1 MEQWRTLRNVAI
13 VVAIGAGVYLIPG
26 GGRAAGGFETFLL
39 VMFGLGIA
47 YLALRQYRERQL
59 SLMAL
64 GDRHR
69 GILYGSV
76 ALGFFCWMG
85 RHRMWESSFGELVWF
100 LLVAL
105 ALWGLMEV
113 SRQSRSL
120 S

>member
-1 MEQWRTLRNVAI
+1 MEQWRTVRNVAI

-26 GGRAAGGFETFLL
+26 GGRAANGFEAFLL

-47 YLALRQYRERQL
+47 YLCLRQYRERQL
-59 SLMAL
+59 TLMSL

-76 ALGFFCWMG
+76 ALGFFCYMG
-85 RHRMWESSFGELVWF
+85 RSRMWESGFGELVWF

-105 ALWGLMEV
+105 AVWGLMEV
-113 SRQSRSL
+113 YRQSRSL